1 MKPLC
6 GCDVFN
12 CWEKKKKKSL
22 PSLNWEFGI
31 VSVLY
36 AYRNSVNKFKQVEK
50 KKKKNYRKSFKV

>member
-12 CWEKKKKKSL
+12 CWEKKKSL

-31 VSVLY
+31 VSVLF
-36 AYRNSVNKFKQVEK
+36 AFRNSVPSLMNRHEFCLLDWQF
-50 KKKKNYRKSFKV
+50 SFIR